1 MEQQILHWTPLVL
14 AMAAATLILLWSRP
28 VKKERRSISQRM
40 IVLLYKT
47 ARWVWAV
54 ARAVDTGYLEYC
66 RAVADASFEIENE
79 KVFGNR
85 IKPAERESASTETLK
100 WKTVQKSA

>member
-1 MEQQILHWTPLVL
+1 
-14 AMAAATLILLWSRP
+14 
-28 VKKERRSISQRM
+28 M

-66 RAVADASFEIENE
+66 RALTDTSFEIENE

-85 IKPAERESASTETLK
+85 IKPPAQESVSTETLK
-100 WKTVQKSA
+100 WKTARKSA